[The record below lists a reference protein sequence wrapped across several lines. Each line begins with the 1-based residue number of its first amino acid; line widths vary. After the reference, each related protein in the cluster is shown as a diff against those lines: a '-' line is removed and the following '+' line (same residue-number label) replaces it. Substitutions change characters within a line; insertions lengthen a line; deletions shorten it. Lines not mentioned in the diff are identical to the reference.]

1 MFIIPTIPCSLI
13 ASFGLG
19 QDYIYV
25 CVCVMIYRYPT
36 FHNRRNHGL
45 LTSCSA
51 TVLTAPVTASATA
64 PGAVTPQTPR
74 MGFPMVSDQNAYVP
88 KVNMKPKR

>member
-1 MFIIPTIPCSLI
+1 M
-13 ASFGLG
+13 
-19 QDYIYV
+19 Y
-25 CVCVMIYRYPT
+25 VCVMIYRYPT
-36 FHNRRNHGL
+36 FHNRRSHGL

-74 MGFPMVSDQNAYVP
+74 MGFPVVSDQNAYVP
-88 KVNMKPKR
+88 KVNVKPKR